1 MDDKK
6 IISRSPYSLS
16 FYAFLILFTF
26 GIGIG
31 FLRNNSNRPIQNDPS
46 IEETSPIVDKNKD
59 LNDVNILKK
68 NINENKKISSNQT
81 ESNISTKT
89 ENNFLQVIEIKKAS
103 PSIEEIK
110 YLLET
115 WLLNKSNY
123 MAGKG
128 ELNLSKIVKDGLIK
142 RTIEDRQKDIKK
154 GVYKEIS
161 SQIKEIVLKSQTS
174 SRIVA
179 LAELRYSEK
188 IFKNSGEL
196 INEISINP
204 LKVRYILGFSNKSWK
219 LVDFVSGL

>member
-1 MDDKK
+1 M
-6 IISRSPYSLS
+6 
-16 FYAFLILFTF
+16 
-26 GIGIG
+26 
-31 FLRNNSNRPIQNDPS
+31 
-46 IEETSPIVDKNKD
+46 
-59 LNDVNILKK
+59 KK
-68 NINENKKISSNQT
+68 NIKENKKISSNQI
-81 ESNISTKT
+81 EFNSSTKP
-89 ENNFLQVIEIKKAS
+89 ENNSLQVIEIKKAS

-123 MAGKG
+123 MARKG